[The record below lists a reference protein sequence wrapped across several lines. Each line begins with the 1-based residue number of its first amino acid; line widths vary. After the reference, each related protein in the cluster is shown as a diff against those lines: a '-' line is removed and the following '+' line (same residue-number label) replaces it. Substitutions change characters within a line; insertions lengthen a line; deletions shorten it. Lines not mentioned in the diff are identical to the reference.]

1 MGGQQWLGS
10 ILSGRKGREG
20 LVGRSKRR
28 ACHLSGENHAGKPAI
43 AGNTKALLL
52 PQGSAAENLQ
62 HRPFEQPGLADRI
75 PPPMQSETGGKWL
88 GGAAHPGDLLIA

>member
-1 MGGQQWLGS
+1 MGCSQ
-10 ILSGRKGREG
+10 
-20 LVGRSKRR
+20 RR
-28 ACHLSGENHAGKPAI
+28 ARHLSGEQHTGKPAI
-43 AGNTKALLL
+43 AFDTKALLL
-52 PQGSAAENLQ
+52 SLRYSAENLQ

>member
-1 MGGQQWLGS
+1 MGCSQ
-10 ILSGRKGREG
+10 
-20 LVGRSKRR
+20 RR
-28 ACHLSGENHAGKPAI
+28 ARHLSGEQHAGEPTI
-43 AGNTKALLL
+43 AGDTKALLL
-52 PQGSAAENLQ
+52 PLGSAAENLQ

>member
-1 MGGQQWLGS
+1 MGCSQ
-10 ILSGRKGREG
+10 
-20 LVGRSKRR
+20 RR
-28 ACHLSGENHAGKPAI
+28 ARHLSGEQHAGEPTI

-52 PQGSAAENLQ
+52 ALCSAAENLQ
-62 HRPFEQPGLADRI
+62 HGPFEQPGLADRI